1 MTEELNSET
10 ETTTE
15 VQTEDATPQGEVEVE
30 TTDWKAMAR
39 KWEQNAK
46 SNREAADRWREY
58 ESSLKSEDEKRAE
71 RLTQVEAE
79 LLTERAERTRLEV
92 ASEKGLTADAVRLL
106 TGTTREEIESQ
117 ADALLKLVANQS
129 SPKTP
134 RPVDQQGRSS
144 SESTSTADAFANALG
159 SLL

>member
-1 MTEELNSET
+1 MTEELNSEN
-10 ETTTE
+10 EPTTE

-71 RLTQVEAE
+71 RLAQVEAE
-79 LLTERAERTRLEV
+79 LVKERAERTRLEV
-92 ASEKGLTADAVRLL
+92 AAEKGINAEGVKLL

-117 ADALLKLVANQS
+117 ADALLQLVQNQT

-134 RPVDQQGRSS
+134 KPIDQQGRSTT
-144 SESTSTADAFANALG
+144 ESTSTADAFANALG

>member
-1 MTEELNSET
+1 MTEQLNIENEQTPEAQAEDT
-10 ETTTE
+10 E
-15 VQTEDATPQGEVEVE
+15 PQGEVEVDA
-30 TTDWKAMAR
+30 TDWKAMAR

-46 SNREAADRWREY
+46 SNREAAERWREY

-71 RLTQVEAE
+71 RLAEVEAE
-79 LLTERAERTRLEV
+79 LLAERAERTRLEV
-92 ASEKGLTADAVRLL
+92 ASEKGITAEAVKLL

-117 ADALLKLVANQS
+117 ADALLKLVATQS

-134 RPVDQQGRSS
+134 KPIDQQGRET
-144 SESTSTADAFANALG
+144 SEHKSTADAFANALG